1 MIHEWYN
8 SKSGK
13 RADHLGCNP
22 ENIGRTKASHS
33 QADQGIGW
41 GAIYY
46 MHENQVCHRD
56 LKPENFLFM
65 TKDLGEPHTARMQI
79 FLFPFRTD
87 AVDPLAAQAFQV
99 EHVETFAAVLIKR
112 LHSLPPSFLHPH
124 RLCCKILS
132 PEPCRPSWVQLPR
145 REFCQTLN
153 TSKRNPSRWQQRPP
167 VLMTSVFGMGSLVP
181 RWKWPT
187 SDLSQCP
194 CISSLGSENSENSK
208 KIREFR
214 KFKKSENSENS
225 KTQKIQTI

>member
-1 MIHEWYN
+1 MQAWKYWDKTNHF
-8 SKSGK
+8 
-13 RADHLGCNP
+13 
-22 ENIGRTKASHS
+22 

-65 TKDLGEPHTARMQI
+65 TKDLGEPHTALMQT
-79 FLFPFRTD
+79 FLSPFRTD
-87 AVDPLAAQAFQV
+87 AVDPLAAQASQV
-99 EHVETFAAVLIKR
+99 EHIETFVAVLVKP

-124 RLCCKILS
+124 RPCCKILS
-132 PEPCRPSWVQLPR
+132 PEPCHPSWVPLPR
-145 REFCQTLN
+145 SESCQTWN

-187 SDLSQCP
+187 SALSQCP
-194 CISSLGSENSENSK
+194 CISSLNFRVTTHPVHRRSASPSSLSTVEVLPTSCA
-208 KIREFR
+208 REGWLARRWFA
-214 KFKKSENSENS
+214 
-225 KTQKIQTI
+225 